1 MSEQNAVKNDL
12 SMAQEISALRSRVA
26 ILEEELA
33 FAQDQLS
40 WLKKQIFGR
49 RTEQAS
55 VIMDALQLS
64 LFPEEQKSQVQPKPE
79 TVTVPEHKRRTKRTH
94 DDWMETLAIEEVK
107 HQEEHPVCESC
118 GAEMKEIGKEKAY
131 DELVFTPANY
141 QSAGISYIPTNAPSA
156 AKSLRMIQ
164 IIPTRSSAAI
174 SAVLST
180 RSP

>member
-64 LFPEEQKSQVQPKPE
+64 CCHGS
-79 TVTVPEHKRRTKRTH
+79 
-94 DDWMETLAIEEVK
+94 
-107 HQEEHPVCESC
+107 
-118 GAEMKEIGKEKAY
+118 G
-131 DELVFTPANY
+131 
-141 QSAGISYIPTNAPSA
+141 
-156 AKSLRMIQ
+156 
-164 IIPTRSSAAI
+164 
-174 SAVLST
+174 
-180 RSP
+180 